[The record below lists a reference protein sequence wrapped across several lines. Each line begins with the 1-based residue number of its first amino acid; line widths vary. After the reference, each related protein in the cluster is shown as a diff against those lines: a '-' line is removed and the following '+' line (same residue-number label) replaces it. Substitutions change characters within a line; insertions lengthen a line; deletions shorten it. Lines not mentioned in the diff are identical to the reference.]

1 MVNGR
6 PIIAI
11 GYFTGM
17 RLDIYYRLIDLEVP
31 DTKDKEARSI
41 PINKEL
47 LNYFETIPRGLY
59 DAHVFLYRG
68 KPIKDVRTGSKS
80 ACEKA
85 GILYGQKVNGGF
97 VFMI

>member
-1 MVNGR
+1 
-6 PIIAI
+6 
-11 GYFTGM
+11 M
-17 RLDIYYRLIDLEVP
+17 RLDIYYRLIDLEAP